1 MAAFYDLNTYRLQGC
16 LQQKQ
21 RVVKKVPSV
30 DEIIDDEFVARRA
43 MREGQFD
50 DGLTIPIQF
59 ESLNPF
65 GSRAASPPR
74 RSRAGGSVASP
85 SRRSPRLFFGAI
97 IFGVECLAVTSALF
111 IAAFIISAVSQ

>member
-1 MAAFYDLNTYRLQGC
+1 MAVIHNLDSYRLTGC
-16 LQQKQ
+16 LHQKP
-21 RVVKKVPSV
+21 RAVKVPPAV
-30 DEIIDDEFVARRA
+30 DEIIGDEFVARRA
-43 MREGQFD
+43 MREGVFD

-74 RSRAGGSVASP
+74 RSRVGGSGRAT
-85 SRRSPRLFFGAI
+85 RSPRLLFGAI